1 MPWGTQE
8 GGIPQPYRIEVLAV
22 HWDKARDRDGKLV
35 TNRNGEN
42 LMNLVLEGNAWRLV
56 EEEDGGFSQGEVIE
70 PIDGK
75 HNRRSFLLGN
85 TAQWV
90 DPRENGKRI
99 ESTRGEGEMPWSKSE
114 AGRLIGSL
122 VELVGTDVLE
132 TWGEWE
138 DADTWSGRTY
148 DLVPRHDL
156 DKEGN
161 PVTYKDKEGNERIDW
176 HFGAVAVSGE
186 GAAAATSSPAAAKG
200 GRRRKGGDN
209 GDLAGLVKAA
219 FGAFKGSEDEFVDF
233 IQSEE
238 FSGAGELAKLS
249 DEDFDALVGVVVGN

>member
-8 GGIPQPYRIEVLAV
+8 GGIPQPYRIEVLSA

-42 LMNLVLEGNAWRLV
+42 LMNLVFEGNAWRLV
-56 EEEDGGFSQGEVIE
+56 EEEDGSFSQGEAIE
-70 PIDGK
+70 PVDGK

-85 TAQWV
+85 TAQWI

-122 VELVGTDVLE
+122 VELVGTDTLE
-132 TWGEWE
+132 TWGDWE
-138 DADTWSGRTY
+138 AADTWSGRTY
-148 DLVPRHDL
+148 DLVPAHDL

-161 PVTYKDKEGNERIDW
+161 PVTYKDRDGNERIDW
-176 HFGAVAVSGE
+176 YFTATAVSGGE
-186 GAAAATSSPAAAKG
+186 KAAAKSSPAA
-200 GRRRKGGDN
+200 GRRRGGKSN
-209 GDLAGLVKAA
+209 GDLASLVKEAYA
-219 FGAFKGSEDEFVDF
+219 AFKGSEDEFVDF
-233 IQSEE
+233 IQSDD
-238 FSGAGELAKLS
+238 FAGAGELAKLS
-249 DEDFDALVGVVVGN
+249 DEDFDALVTAAVA